1 MTAADWLGIAL
12 RMLGLGCAV
21 YPIVRWGVRP
31 IIRHRLQRRGRVAA
45 SKVRYYRD
53 AVRLSA
59 LLVGLALGLLP
70 GVWEDWQPVAWRG
83 VCGVVAGSLSVAL
96 HHSVEAAL
104 PAAVA
109 RLLTGKGIASGMVED
124 TATGTFDTLPD
135 SLAGELPDTLDVP
148 TVSDVEW
155 EE

>member
-1 MTAADWLGIAL
+1 MTPSDWLGIAL

-31 IIRHRLQRRGRVAA
+31 IIRHRLARRGRVAK
-45 SKVRYYRD
+45 SKLRQYRD

-70 GVWEDWQPVAWRG
+70 GVWEDWQPVVWRA
-83 VCGVVAGSLSVAL
+83 VCGVVAGSLSVGL
-96 HHSVEAAL
+96 HHAVEAAL

-109 RLLTGKGIASGMVED
+109 RLLTGAGIASGMAED
-124 TATGTFDTLPD
+124 TETGEFVTVPD
-135 SLAGELPDTLDVP
+135 SLDGRLADTDELHA
-148 TVSDVEW
+148 VEW